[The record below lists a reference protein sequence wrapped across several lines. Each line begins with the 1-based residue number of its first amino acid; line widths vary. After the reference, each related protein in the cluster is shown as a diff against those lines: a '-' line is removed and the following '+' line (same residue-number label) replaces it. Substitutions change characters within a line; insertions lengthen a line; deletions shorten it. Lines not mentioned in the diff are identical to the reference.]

1 MFRENMPPAPL
12 ELACAKA
19 ARSFKLDTGCLSKY
33 FLLAAD
39 LRLFR
44 RITHTAPSSD
54 RKRWVSKS
62 CLMMAVVCLCV
73 CVCVA
78 GGGGEGEGLSRG
90 GRAWYKPPYF
100 QAPEGG
106 MSDFTIQ
113 RAPNPIAVQLYVKLS
128 QNE

>member
-1 MFRENMPPAPL
+1 MGFK
-12 ELACAKA
+12 EL
-19 ARSFKLDTGCLSKY
+19 
-33 FLLAAD
+33 
-39 LRLFR
+39 
-44 RITHTAPSSD
+44 SD
-54 RKRWVSKS
+54 DGGGVF
-62 CLMMAVVCLCV
+62 VCV
-73 CVCVA
+73 CVC
-78 GGGGEGEGLSRG
+78 GGWRGGGEGLSRG